1 MGMDFAMA
9 FTPQRMQG
17 LRRIGRD
24 LAWETMNIFSPVEIH
39 DALDWMPLLAWG
51 LQPLTLHS
59 NPFAFFEEDM
69 GTGRLN
75 MLESLQRPDLET
87 PHTPQFPLI
96 RMYNLGSL
104 KAPRTTSIVRSSL
117 YFLESFFAY
126 PIYSPRRLSKV
137 TSFLVSNPLQRKPA
151 T

>member
-1 MGMDFAMA
+1 MDLAMA

-17 LRRIGRD
+17 LRRIGT
-24 LAWETMNIFSPVEIH
+24 WPGKPSTFSTPWKSTMP
-39 DALDWMPLLAWG
+39 LMWMPLLAWG

-69 GTGRLN
+69 GTGKLSI
-75 MLESLQRPDLET
+75 LESLQRPHLET

-96 RMYNLGSL
+96 RMYNLGFL
-104 KAPRTTSIVRSSL
+104 KAPRTTSVVRSSL
-117 YFLESFFAY
+117 YFLESFFTY